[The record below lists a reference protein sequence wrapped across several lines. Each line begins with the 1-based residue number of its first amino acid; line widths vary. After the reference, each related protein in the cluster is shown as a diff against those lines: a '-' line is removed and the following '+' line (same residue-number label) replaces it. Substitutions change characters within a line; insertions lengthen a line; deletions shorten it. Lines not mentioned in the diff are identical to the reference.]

1 MRDRFFHMKFSDLNR
16 LRKILL
22 VVSESGGG
30 MLIEQLRL
38 KYLIPFWSRLSGL
51 LTRRPSEARLIRMET
66 GGVVLS
72 PHVLRSVL
80 ERLGPTFVKLGQ
92 VLSLRADLIGEEL
105 AGELSKLQSDAAP
118 FPAEEVRRI
127 FKEET
132 GQRPE
137 DIFKSFEEIPVA
149 AASLA
154 QVHRAVLKDGTEV
167 AVKIQRPG
175 IRKTIKEDIHIFY
188 YLAGLAERFIP
199 ELRVYQPVR
208 AVNEFADWTLRE
220 LDFAVEGHNA
230 ERFAYIF
237 RENPQIYI
245 PRIFWDVTTARILT
259 MEFSHGVK
267 ANDLEKIGAL
277 GLDRRQLASIGVD
290 ALFHQFFISG
300 FFHADPHPGN
310 FFAMADG
317 RLCLHDFGMV
327 GYLNPVTRKEL
338 LSCLVSFVNKD
349 VDGFTKHILHMALID
364 EESRVGA
371 FEKDV
376 AAILSEFFFS
386 ERRPSVAWAF
396 FRVINRGARNAI
408 RFPGDLALFGKA
420 LVTTESMGL
429 LLYPEFDFNQ
439 ELEPFVKRAMLK
451 QFNPAKAVR
460 TLEADLL
467 DYMGF
472 IRDLPERVQNV
483 LTKIEKGEIGVKF
496 DAGDLKEIEREFDRQ
511 NDLRILGIVLTAVF
525 FGMIGIFYLEGT
537 RTVMGFPLSALV
549 VSLFVVLLAWFFIR
563 LRQGPGR

>member
-1 MRDRFFHMKFSDLNR
+1 MRDRSYQMKFTDLNR
-16 LRKILL
+16 LRKILM

-30 MLIEQLRL
+30 VLIEQLRL

-51 LTRRPSEARLIRMET
+51 VTRRPSGARLIGMET
-66 GGVVLS
+66 GEPVLS

-118 FPAEEVRRI
+118 FPTEEVRRI

-132 GQRPE
+132 GRGPE
-137 DIFKSFEEIPVA
+137 DVFKSFEETPVA

-175 IRKTIKEDIHIFY
+175 IRKTIQQDIHIFY
-188 YLAGLAERFIP
+188 HLAGLAERFLP
-199 ELRVYQPVR
+199 DLRVYQPVR
-208 AVNEFADWTLRE
+208 VVNEFADWTLRE
-220 LDFAVEGHNA
+220 IDFSVEAHNA

-237 RENPQIYI
+237 RGNPQIYI
-245 PRIFWDVTTARILT
+245 PRIFWDMTTARILT

-267 ANDLEKIGAL
+267 ANDLNKIGAL

-290 ALFHQFFISG
+290 ALFHQFFIAG

-327 GYLNPVTRKEL
+327 GYLNPATRKEL

-349 VDGFTKHILHMALID
+349 VDGFTKHILHMAMID
-364 EESRVGA
+364 EKSRVGS

-386 ERRPSVAWAF
+386 DRRPSVAWAF

-451 QFNPAKAVR
+451 QFNPATAVR
-460 TLEADLL
+460 TLEADML

-525 FGMIGIFYLEGT
+525 FGMIGLFYLEGT
-537 RTVMGFPLSALV
+537 RTVMGFPLSTLV
-549 VSLFVVLLAWFFIR
+549 VSLFVVLLGWFFIR